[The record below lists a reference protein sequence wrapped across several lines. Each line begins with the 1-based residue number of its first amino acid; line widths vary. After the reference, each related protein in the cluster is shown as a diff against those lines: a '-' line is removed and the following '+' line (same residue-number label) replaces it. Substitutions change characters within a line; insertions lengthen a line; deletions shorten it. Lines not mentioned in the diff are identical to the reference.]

1 MVTAVRRPTRSPQ
14 AVIAISG
21 DATYAQEERDF
32 DSTELR
38 MVPSLESAILAS
50 EDVVRRLRVTDY
62 LRLVLERSRFVETDD
77 PDYPSYTSSAST
89 EETIE
94 WLPEEWRRRLA
105 ELVSEEPDLKQAA
118 IRAAGLL
125 ETIIAT
131 PDDAVRTASR
141 ATFITTIGTGVQVEW
156 QLGDRY
162 AEIEVPP
169 KGELIM
175 LTRKDGNRRTIDLS
189 DLQFLA
195 EFRAFWSED
204 A

>member
-1 MVTAVRRPTRSPQ
+1 LVAAVRRATRSPQ

-21 DATYAQEERDF
+21 DATSAQEERDL

-38 MVPSLESAILAS
+38 AVPFIESAVLA
-50 EDVVRRLRVTDY
+50 EDVFRRLRVTDY
-62 LRLVLERSRFVETDD
+62 LRLVLDTSRFVETDSLE
-77 PDYPSYTSSAST
+77 YPVYPSSAST
-89 EETIE
+89 EESTGT
-94 WLPEEWRRRLA
+94 LPEEWRGRLA
-105 ELVSEEPDLKQAA
+105 ELVSEEPDLEQAA

-125 ETIIAT
+125 ENIIAT
-131 PDDAVRTASR
+131 PDDAIRMASR

-162 AEIEVPP
+162 AEIEVPST
-169 KGELIM
+169 GELVM
-175 LTRKDGNRRTIDLS
+175 LTRKDGDRRTIDLS
-189 DLQFLA
+189 DPQFLA